1 VRIKLAPM
9 SRLIPQE
16 MAKNGTAA
24 EMSRMVVGGLKAYYS
39 TGRGSQGITKLAGPK
54 EMFAQSPNLV
64 EARALFEA
72 NRSITVCLHS
82 GWISSKRK
90 HSVK

>member
-39 TGRGSQGITKLAGPK
+39 TGRGSQGITRLARPNKLK
-54 EMFAQSPNLV
+54 NYL
-64 EARALFEA
+64 
-72 NRSITVCLHS
+72 
-82 GWISSKRK
+82 RK
-90 HSVK
+90 PV

>member
-16 MAKNGTAA
+16 MAKNGIAV
-24 EMSRMVVGGLKAYYS
+24 EMSRMVVGGLRTQYLIGQTCQA
-39 TGRGSQGITKLAGPK
+39 ITKLAGPK

-64 EARALFEA
+64 EARAQTEA
-72 NRSITVCLHS
+72 NRSIIVCLHS
-82 GWISSKRK
+82 YWISSKQK
-90 HSVK
+90 HTLK